1 MSTPGSADAPKQ
13 VEVTVR
19 RAPKFGAFIV
29 VGAGIALIATL
40 IVTALFPS
48 DPNVGFPAL
57 VAYFSLFA
65 VPAGAAIG
73 ALIALLI
80 DRRSSRRAKTIAA
93 EEETVV
99 APRQPELPEAPEATQ
114 PE

>member
-1 MSTPGSADAPKQ
+1 MK
-13 VEVTVR
+13 VR

-48 DPNVGFPAL
+48 DPSVGYPAL
-57 VAYFSLFA
+57 VAYFSLFTI
-65 VPAGAAIG
+65 PAGVAIA
-73 ALIALLI
+73 ALIALVV
-80 DRRSSRRAKTIAA
+80 DRRSSKRAKTMAA
-93 EEETVV
+93 EEETVA
-99 APRQPELPEAPEATQ
+99 APQRPELPEAPQ

>member
-1 MSTPGSADAPKQ
+1 MSTPGSAKQ
-13 VEVTVR
+13 VDVRVR

-48 DPNVGFPAL
+48 DPSVGYATL
-57 VAYFSLFA
+57 VAYFSLFTI
-65 VPAGAAIG
+65 PAGVVIAAVI
-73 ALIALLI
+73 ALIV
-80 DRRSSRRAKTIAA
+80 DRRSSKRAKTIAA
-93 EEETVV
+93 EEETVG
-99 APRQPELPEAPEATQ
+99 APQQPELPEAPQ